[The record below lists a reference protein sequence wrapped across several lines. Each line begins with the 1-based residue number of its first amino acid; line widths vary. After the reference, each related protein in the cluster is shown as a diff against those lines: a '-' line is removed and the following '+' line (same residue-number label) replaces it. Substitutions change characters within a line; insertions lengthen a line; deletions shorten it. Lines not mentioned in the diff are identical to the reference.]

1 MKTNLKR
8 MLALLLAVITCLNI
22 AACSNAPSWDGK
34 WEITDAD
41 YENMKIAEVTSTEN
55 DGTRYVTLSAEDM
68 SYKSEVK
75 SDSVRVVA
83 YPVSKASIKSLSTN
97 DTAQSSKELFKETL
111 VEGVTTQRKDDKTL
125 ELSFKEP
132 EYDYYCMYL
141 YYVHKEAVDGKAFV
155 LGFDNISLE
164 ESTTPEAKITTKLKN
179 GQENPTLELK
189 LTNAKTVENI
199 KAEDITLSGAFENL
213 KATAVTSD
221 GDTITIKT
229 EGEVEVTSA
238 AYGYV
243 QLSENATDAG
253 AKILAMLEVDNLD
266 AYIDAES
273 FALENGLL
281 GFDVDV
287 YGKTLEISND
297 ELAPLVTL
305 EGYKVDSV
313 KISDDKTSF
322 KLYVKTEKSSI
333 DDAVSDLNGKALE
346 IDSKAVG
353 GDGIYVEITASCSS
367 LGGIIK
373 TLDKPEGD
381 SDKFKATAQ
390 LFARNGELKELS
402 KSDIKFSGDFEGAE
416 VTSVKNTDNGCDI
429 EFTFSADKKSSLF
442 NGYAEISEGKLV
454 DLWGTESDNNS
465 AGLSYAFETSKA
477 GGNAIDNLVEKF
489 SNYSSEDLINDIVNI
504 ATIIQSTTL
513 SEFYSGDFVGAICS
527 LLGVDSGSDGETAQI
542 LSIVTDIKTMVN
554 NLDCE
559 IKDLKSTV
567 EEYGDDI
574 IAESKK
580 NTLIALESKWS
591 AFNTNY
597 VEKLD
602 KTVNSYISN
611 CRRSLVDYI
620 RSGHGDELKLY
631 YDNEGKLAIP
641 DKNNSAYSVDAK
653 KISKTVTIK
662 LDDDTFQACDDVFG
676 KKGFKYSDELVK
688 ALKTDLGNAVK
699 KMNENGD
706 KSIEY
711 TDDTGE
717 ILYGYIYMQM
727 SFKNLTNDFM
737 NNIRND
743 YVNFCKQIY
752 EGQAILNTFDE
763 MMKYKYNFQSEAK
776 QDMENIRK
784 SLVVMLYNYGIT
796 ASFVEKYDTS
806 TDNKDITEA
815 NHKAIDYIKNHSGLY
830 DEPEG
835 YSYCYVVN
843 RPITLRVSG
852 VRYEMKIKTKGKP
865 EVGDY
870 INPEDQFKTSLWGY
884 SDYEDDGTDA
894 YVYYSYNHDGKDSV
908 YEDPATHMRTVWRMP
923 KGVYFHINRS
933 TDSEDK
939 TNLLSNNI
947 LSSKDLKIIKA
958 RFNSLKSNNR
968 FASYKDMTFGEY
980 MTSGKLINAPSKY
993 MVHQVEAEEA
1003 VNGYTVKP
1011 TKILTSGVLEKE
1023 LPLDGSRT
1031 LVCNKDGLTC
1041 GFEIETRKILEKY
1054 KYGGGYYFTP
1064 GKEYSL
1070 INPNSSDYDRKASK
1084 DYFHIHKEY
1093 DATVYD
1099 LESDSMKNNY
1109 IVMQAALYGESHDY
1123 WQCDQGAYFY
1133 NTNYREPYFIFPIG

>member
-1 MKTNLKR
+1 M
-8 MLALLLAVITCLNI
+8 ITCLNI

-41 YENMKIAEVTSTEN
+41 YENMKIAEVISTEK
-55 DGTRYVTLSAEDM
+55 DGTRYVTLSAEDI

-83 YPVSKASIKSLSTN
+83 YPVSKASIESLSTN
-97 DTAQSSKELFKETL
+97 DTAQSSEEIFKETL
-111 VEGVTTQRKDDKTL
+111 IEGVTAQRKDDKTL

-132 EYDYYCMYL
+132 EYDYCCIYL
-141 YYVHKEAVDGKAFV
+141 YYVHKEAVDGNAFV
-155 LGFDNISLE
+155 LGFDNICLE
-164 ESTTPEAKITTKLKN
+164 ESTTPEAKITANLKN

-189 LTNAKTVENI
+189 LTNAKASEKI
-199 KAEDITLSGAFENL
+199 KTKDITLSGAFENL

-281 GFDVDV
+281 SFDVDV
-287 YGKTLEISND
+287 YGKNLEISDD

-313 KISDDKTSF
+313 KISGDKTSF
-322 KLYVKTEKSSI
+322 KLYVKTEKSSL

-353 GDGIYVEITASCSS
+353 GDGIYVKITSSCSS

-504 ATIIQSTTL
+504 ATIIQSVTL
-513 SEFYSGDFVGAICS
+513 SEFYAGDFVGAIFS
-527 LLGVDSGSDGETAQI
+527 LLGVDKGSDGETAEI

-574 IAESKK
+574 ISESKK

-620 RSGHGDELKLY
+620 RSDHGNELKLY
-631 YDNEGKLAIP
+631 YDKDGKLAIP

-653 KISKTVTIK
+653 KIDTSKTVTIK
-662 LDDDTFQACDDVFG
+662 LDDDTFQACDDVFDE
-676 KKGFKYSDELVK
+676 KGFKYSDELVK

-699 KMNENGD
+699 KINENGD

-711 TDDTGE
+711 TEKTGD

-796 ASFVEKYDTS
+796 ASLVEKYDTS
-806 TDNKDITEA
+806 TDDKEITKA

-852 VRYEMKIKTKGKP
+852 VKYDMEIKYNRYDSHGRSLRTTQWDYKG
-865 EVGDY
+865 
-870 INPEDQFKTSLWGY
+870 
-884 SDYEDDGTDA
+884 YEDNGTDA
-894 YVYYSYNHDGKDSV
+894 YVYYSLYHDGKESV
-908 YEDPATHMRTVWRMP
+908 YEDPVTHMRTVSQIP
-923 KGVYFHINRS
+923 KGVYFLINRS

-947 LSSKDLKIIKA
+947 LSSKDLKMMKA
-958 RFNSLKSNNR
+958 RFNSLKSSNR
-968 FASYKDMTFGEY
+968 FASYKDMTFGDY
-980 MTSGKLINAPSKY
+980 MTSGKLINATSKY
-993 MVHQVEAEEA
+993 MVHQAKSA
-1003 VNGYTVKP
+1003 VNRSAIKP

-1023 LPLDGSRT
+1023 MPLDGTRT
-1031 LVCNKDGLTC
+1031 LVCSKAGLSF
-1041 GFEIETRKILEKY
+1041 GYKIYEGTPEGY
-1054 KYGGGYYFTP
+1054 IYGGGYYFTP
-1064 GKEYSL
+1064 KKKYSL
-1070 INPNSSDYDRKASK
+1070 INPDSSDYDRKASK
-1084 DYFHIHKEY
+1084 EYFHIHKEY
-1093 DATVYD
+1093 DETVYN
-1099 LESDSMKNNY
+1099 LETDSMKDNY
-1109 IVMQAALYGESHDY
+1109 VVLQAALYGESHSY
-1123 WQCDQGAYFY
+1123 WHCDEGAYFY

>member
-1 MKTNLKR
+1 M
-8 MLALLLAVITCLNI
+8 ITCLNI

-41 YENMKIAEVTSTEN
+41 YENMKIAKVISTEN
-55 DGTRYVTLSAEDM
+55 DGTRYVTLSAEDI

-83 YPVSKASIKSLSTN
+83 YPVSKASIESLSTN
-97 DTAQSSKELFKETL
+97 DTAQSSEEIFKETII
-111 VEGVTTQRKDDKTL
+111 EKVTAERKDDKTL

-132 EYDYYCMYL
+132 EYDYCCIYL
-141 YYVHKEAVDGKAFV
+141 YYVHKEAVDGNAFV
-155 LGFDNISLE
+155 NICLE
-164 ESTTPEAKITTKLKN
+164 ESTTPEAKITTNLKN

-253 AKILAMLEVDNLD
+253 AKILAMLKVDNLD

-281 GFDVDV
+281 SFDVDV
-287 YGKTLEISND
+287 YGKNLEISDD

-322 KLYVKTEKSSI
+322 KLYVKTEKSSL

-353 GDGIYVEITASCSS
+353 GDGIYVEITSSCSS

-373 TLDKPEGD
+373 TLDRPEGD

-504 ATIIQSTTL
+504 ATIIQSVTL
-513 SEFYSGDFVGAICS
+513 SEFYAGDFVGAIFS
-527 LLGVDSGSDGETAQI
+527 LLGVDKGSDGETAEI

-559 IKDLKSTV
+559 IKNLKSTV

-574 IAESKK
+574 ISESKK

-597 VEKLD
+597 VEPLD

-631 YDNEGKLAIP
+631 YDKDGKLAIP

-653 KISKTVTIK
+653 KIDTSKTVTIK
-662 LDDDTFQACDDVFG
+662 LDDDTFQSCDDVFDE
-676 KKGFKYSDELVK
+676 KGFKYSDELVK

-776 QDMENIRK
+776 QDIENIRK

-806 TDNKDITEA
+806 TDDKEITKA

-830 DEPEG
+830 DEPEE

-852 VRYEMKIKTKGKP
+852 VKYDMEIKYNRYDSHGRSLRTTQWDYKG
-865 EVGDY
+865 
-870 INPEDQFKTSLWGY
+870 
-884 SDYEDDGTDA
+884 YEDNGTDA
-894 YVYYSYNHDGKDSV
+894 YVYYSLYHDGKESV
-908 YEDPATHMRTVWRMP
+908 YEDPVTHMRTVSQIP
-923 KGVYFHINRS
+923 KGVYFLINRS

-947 LSSKDLKIIKA
+947 LSSKDLKMMKA
-958 RFNSLKSNNR
+958 RFNSLKSSNR
-968 FASYKDMTFGEY
+968 FASYKDMTFGDY
-980 MTSGKLINAPSKY
+980 MTSGKLINATSKY
-993 MVHQVEAEEA
+993 MVHQAKSA
-1003 VNGYTVKP
+1003 VNRSAIKP

-1023 LPLDGSRT
+1023 MPLDGTRT
-1031 LVCNKDGLTC
+1031 LKCNKDGLAI
-1041 GFEIETRKILEKY
+1041 GLREAKRVSNREWS

-1070 INPNSSDYDRKASK
+1070 INPNSSDYDRKASR

-1099 LESDSMKNNY
+1099 LESDSMKNND
-1109 IVMQAALYGESHDY
+1109 IVLQAALYGESHSY
-1123 WQCDQGAYFY
+1123 WGCDEAAYFY

>member
-1 MKTNLKR
+1 MQTNLKR
-8 MLALLLAVITCLNI
+8 IVALLLAVIICLNI

-41 YENMKIAEVTSTEN
+41 YENMKIAEVISTEN
-55 DGTRYVTLSAEDM
+55 DGTRYVTLSIEDM

-83 YPVSKASIKSLSTN
+83 YPVSKASVESLSTN
-97 DTAQSSKELFKETL
+97 DTAQSSEELFKETL
-111 VEGVTTQRKDDKTL
+111 IEGVTAQRKDDKTL

-164 ESTTPEAKITTKLKN
+164 ESTTPEAKITTNLKN

-189 LTNAKTVENI
+189 LTNAKASEKI
-199 KAEDITLSGAFENL
+199 KPEDITLSGAFENL

-221 GDTITIKT
+221 GDTTTIKT
-229 EGEVEVTSA
+229 EGEVDVTSA

-281 GFDVDV
+281 SFDVDV

-322 KLYVKTEKSSI
+322 KLYVKTDKSSI
-333 DDAVSDLNGKALE
+333 DDAVSALNGKALE

-367 LGGIIK
+367 LGGVIK

-454 DLWGTESDNNS
+454 DLWGTKSDNNS

-513 SEFYSGDFVGAICS
+513 SEFYSGDFVGAIFS
-527 LLGVDSGSDGETAQI
+527 LLGFDSGSDGETAEI

-574 IAESKK
+574 ISESKK

-631 YDNEGKLAIP
+631 YDKDGKLAIP

-653 KISKTVTIK
+653 KISKTATIK
-662 LDDDTFQACDDVFG
+662 LDDDTFQSCDEVFA
-676 KKGFKYSDELVK
+676 KRGFKNSDELVK

-699 KMNENGD
+699 RMNENED

-711 TDDTGE
+711 TEKTGD

-763 MMKYKYNFQSEAK
+763 IMKYKYNFQSEAK

-843 RPITLRVSG
+843 RPITLRVSS
-852 VRYEMKIKTKGKP
+852 VNYNMEIKYNRYDSHGRSRRADQW
-865 EVGDY
+865 DY
-870 INPEDQFKTSLWGY
+870 EG
-884 SDYEDDGTDA
+884 YEDDGTDA
-894 YVYYSYNHDGKDSV
+894 YVYYSYDHDGKEGV
-908 YEDPATHMRTVWRMP
+908 TEDPVTHIRTVWRMP

-958 RFNSLKSNNR
+958 RFNSLKSSNR

-993 MVHQVEAEEA
+993 MVHQVDAKDA

-1031 LVCNKDGLTC
+1031 LKCNKDGLAI
-1041 GFEIETRKILEKY
+1041 GLHEAQLVPNREWS
-1054 KYGGGYYFTP
+1054 KYGGGRYFKP
-1064 GKEYSL
+1064 GEEYSL
-1070 INPNSSDYDRKASK
+1070 INPNSSDYDSKASK
-1084 DYFHIHKEY
+1084 EYFHIHKEY

-1099 LESDSMKNNY
+1099 LESDSIKDNY
-1109 IVMQAALYGESHDY
+1109 VVLQAALYGETHSY
-1123 WQCDQGAYFY
+1123 WGCDEAAYFY

>member
-8 MLALLLAVITCLNI
+8 MVALLLAVIICLSV

-34 WEITDAD
+34 WEITNTD
-41 YENMKIAEVTSTEN
+41 YENMKIAKVISTEN
-55 DGTRYVTLSAEDM
+55 NGTRYVTLSAEDI

-155 LGFDNISLE
+155 LGFDNICLE

-189 LTNAKTVENI
+189 LTNAKASEKI
-199 KAEDITLSGAFENL
+199 KPEDITLSGAFENL

-229 EGEVEVTSA
+229 EGEVEATSA

-243 QLSENATDAG
+243 QLSENATDVG

-287 YGKTLEISND
+287 YGKTLEISDD

-322 KLYVKTEKSSI
+322 RLYVKTDKSSI
-333 DDAVSDLNGKALE
+333 DDAVSALNGKALE

-367 LGGIIK
+367 LGGVIK
-373 TLDKPEGD
+373 SLDKPEGD

-390 LFARNGELKELS
+390 LFARNGELKKLS

-429 EFTFSADKKSSLF
+429 EFTFSADKNRTIF

-454 DLWGTESDNNS
+454 DLWGTKSDNNS

-477 GGNAIDNLVEKF
+477 DGNAIDNLVEKF

-513 SEFYSGDFVGAICS
+513 SEFYSGDFFGAIFS

-620 RSGHGDELKLY
+620 RSDHGSELKLY
-631 YDNEGKLAIP
+631 YDKDGKLAIP

-711 TDDTGE
+711 TEKTGD

-776 QDMENIRK
+776 QDIENIRK

-852 VRYEMKIKTKGKP
+852 TGYDMRIEYSKTTAYNPYSRDDTRTTREWKYEGYKDIGTDP
-865 EVGDY
+865 YVYRCDY
-870 INPEDQFKTSLWGY
+870 IDEQVYQTPTAGAPIIYRIPAGY
-884 SDYEDDGTDA
+884 YISGD
-894 YVYYSYNHDGKDSV
+894 
-908 YEDPATHMRTVWRMP
+908 RM
-923 KGVYFHINRS
+923 
-933 TDSEDK
+933 DK
-939 TNLLSNNI
+939 TNLFSNNI
-947 LSSKDLKIIKA
+947 LSSKDLKMIKA
-958 RFNSLKSNNR
+958 RFSSLKSSNR

-980 MTSGKLINAPSKY
+980 MTNGKLINAPSKY
-993 MVHQVEAEEA
+993 MVHQVKSALNSPA
-1003 VNGYTVKP
+1003 IKP

-1023 LPLDGSRT
+1023 MPLDGTRT
-1031 LVCNKDGLTC
+1031 LMCSKAGLNSGLRIATLKRNEC
-1041 GFEIETRKILEKY
+1041 Y

-1064 GKEYSL
+1064 EKKYSL
-1070 INPNSSDYDRKASK
+1070 INPNSSDYDSKASK
-1084 DYFHIHKEY
+1084 EYFHIHKEY

-1099 LESDSMKNNY
+1099 FESDSMKDNY
-1109 IVMQAALYGESHDY
+1109 IVLQAALYGESHFS
-1123 WQCDQGAYFY
+1123 WKCDEAAYFY

>member
-8 MLALLLAVITCLNI
+8 MVALLLAVLICLSV

-34 WEITDAD
+34 WKITDSD
-41 YENMKIAEVTSTEN
+41 YENMKIADAVSTEN
-55 DGTRYVTLSAEDM
+55 DGTRYVTLSTENI
-68 SYKSEVK
+68 SLKSEVK

-83 YPVSKASIKSLSTN
+83 YSISKASVESLSTE
-97 DTAQSSKELFKETL
+97 DTAQSSKELFKETI
-111 VEGVTTQRKDDKTL
+111 VEGVTARRKDDKTL

-141 YYVHKEAVDGKAFV
+141 YYVHKEAVDGKSFI
-155 LGFDNISLE
+155 LGFDNICLE
-164 ESTTPEAKITTKLKN
+164 ESTTPEAKITTNLKN

-189 LTNAKTVENI
+189 LTNAKASEKI
-199 KAEDITLSGAFENL
+199 KPEDITLSGAFENL
-213 KATAVTSD
+213 KATSVTSD

-229 EGEVEVTSA
+229 EGEVEATSA

-266 AYIDAES
+266 AYIDAKS

-281 GFDVDV
+281 SFDVDV
-287 YGKTLEISND
+287 YGKKLEISND

-322 KLYVKTEKSSI
+322 RLYVKTDKSSI
-333 DDAVSDLNGKALE
+333 DDAVSALNGKALE

-367 LGGIIK
+367 LGGVIK
-373 TLDKPEGD
+373 SLDKPEGD
-381 SDKFKATAQ
+381 SNKFKATAQ
-390 LFARNGELKELS
+390 LFARNGELKKLS

-429 EFTFSADKKSSLF
+429 EFTFSADKNRTIF

-454 DLWGTESDNNS
+454 DLWGTKSDNNS

-477 GGNAIDNLVEKF
+477 DGNAIDNLVEKF
-489 SNYSSEDLINDIVNI
+489 SNYSSEDLINDIVNV
-504 ATIIQSTTL
+504 ATIIQSATL
-513 SEFYSGDFVGAICS
+513 SEFYSGDFVGAIFS
-527 LLGVDSGSDGETAQI
+527 LLGVDSGSDGETAEI

-620 RSGHGDELKLY
+620 RSDHGNELKLY
-631 YDNEGKLAIP
+631 YDKDGKLAIP
-641 DKNNSAYSVDAK
+641 DKNNSKYSVDAK

-711 TDDTGE
+711 TEKTGD

-776 QDMENIRK
+776 QDIENIRK

-806 TDNKDITEA
+806 TDDKEITKA

-830 DEPEG
+830 DEPAG

-843 RPITLRVSG
+843 RPITLRVSS
-852 VRYEMKIKTKGKP
+852 VKYDMQIKTTCKTGTGP
-865 EVGDY
+865 YPYRGE
-870 INPEDQFKTSLWGY
+870 PKTSLWGY
-884 SDYEDDGTDA
+884 SGYEDNGTDP
-894 YVYYSYNHDGKDSV
+894 YVYYCTYNDKQ
-908 YEDPATHMRTVWRMP
+908 ETPAP
-923 KGVYFHINRS
+923 AGVPQIRLPAGYYIWLDRR
-933 TDSEDK
+933 DK
-939 TNLLSNNI
+939 TTLFSNNI
-947 LSSKDLKIIKA
+947 LSSKDLKMMKA
-958 RFNSLKSNNR
+958 RFNSLKSSNR

-980 MTSGKLINAPSKY
+980 MTSGKLINAPSEY
-993 MVHQVEAEEA
+993 MVHQAKAANNVE
-1003 VNGYTVKP
+1003 VKP

-1031 LVCNKDGLTC
+1031 LKCNKDELTC
-1041 GFEIETRKILEKY
+1041 GFKIETGGSLDDY

-1070 INPNSSDYDRKASK
+1070 INPNSSGYDRKASK
-1084 DYFHIHKEY
+1084 EYFQIHKEY

-1099 LESDSMKNNY
+1099 FETDSMKNNY
-1109 IVMQAALYGESHDY
+1109 IVLQAALYGESHSS
-1123 WQCDQGAYFY
+1123 WGCDEGAYFY
-1133 NTNYREPYFIFPIG
+1133 NTNYKEPYFIFPIG

>member
-8 MLALLLAVITCLNI
+8 MVALLLAVIICLNI

-41 YENMKIAEVTSTEN
+41 YENMKIAEVISTEN
-55 DGTRYVTLSAEDM
+55 DGTRYVTLSAEDI

-83 YPVSKASIKSLSTN
+83 YPISKASVESLST
-97 DTAQSSKELFKETL
+97 DDIAQSSEEIFKETL
-111 VEGVTTQRKDDKTL
+111 IEGVTAQRKDDKTL

-132 EYDYYCMYL
+132 EYDYCCIYL
-141 YYVHKEAVDGKAFV
+141 YYVHKEAVDGNTFV
-155 LGFDNISLE
+155 LGFDNICLE
-164 ESTTPEAKITTKLKN
+164 ESTTPEAKITTNLKN

-199 KAEDITLSGAFENL
+199 KAEEITLSGAFENL
-213 KATAVTSD
+213 KATAVISD

-281 GFDVDV
+281 SFDVDV
-287 YGKTLEISND
+287 YGKTLEISDD

-313 KISDDKTSF
+313 NLSDDKTSF
-322 KLYVKTEKSSI
+322 RLYVKTEKSSI
-333 DDAVSDLNGKALE
+333 DDAVSALNGKALE

-367 LGGIIK
+367 LGGVIK

-429 EFTFSADKKSSLF
+429 EFTFSADKNRTIF

-454 DLWGTESDNNS
+454 DLWGTKSDNNS

-504 ATIIQSTTL
+504 ATIIQSATL

-527 LLGVDSGSDGETAQI
+527 LLGVDKGSDGETAEI

-597 VEKLD
+597 VEPLD

-620 RSGHGDELKLY
+620 RSDHGSELKLY
-631 YDNEGKLAIP
+631 YDKDCKLAIP
-641 DKNNSAYSVDAK
+641 DKNNSSYSVDAK
-653 KISKTVTIK
+653 KLDKSKTVTIK
-662 LDDDTFQACDDVFG
+662 LNDDTFQACDDVFG

-688 ALKTDLGNAVK
+688 AFKTDLGNAVK

-763 MMKYKYNFQSEAK
+763 MMKYKYNFQSEAE
-776 QDMENIRK
+776 QDMENIKK

-815 NHKAIDYIKNHSGLY
+815 NHKALDYIKNHNGLY

-852 VRYEMKIKTKGKP
+852 TGYDMRIKSKYSSSGK
-865 EVGDY
+865 VTIKLWDY
-870 INPEDQFKTSLWGY
+870 DS
-884 SDYEDDGTDA
+884 YEDKGTDP
-894 YVYYSYNHDGKDSV
+894 YVYRSYYRDEEVVVTPTAGAPIIYRIPAGYYIS
-908 YEDPATHMRTVWRMP
+908 EDRM
-923 KGVYFHINRS
+923 
-933 TDSEDK
+933 DK
-939 TNLLSNNI
+939 TNLFSNNI
-947 LSSKDLKIIKA
+947 LSSKDLKMMKA
-958 RFNSLKSNNR
+958 RLSSLKSSNR

-980 MTSGKLINAPSKY
+980 MTNGKLINAPSEY
-993 MVHQVEAEEA
+993 MVHQVDAKDA
-1003 VNGYTVKP
+1003 VNVYTVKP

-1023 LPLDGSRT
+1023 MPLDGTRT
-1031 LVCNKDGLTC
+1031 LVCSKAGLSF
-1041 GFEIETRKILEKY
+1041 GFEIHEGTSEEYI
-1054 KYGGGYYFTP
+1054 YGGGYYFTP
-1064 GKEYSL
+1064 EKKYSL
-1070 INPNSSDYDRKASK
+1070 INPNSSGYDRKASK
-1084 DYFHIHKEY
+1084 EYFHIHKEY

-1099 LESDSMKNNY
+1099 LETDSIKDNY
-1109 IVMQAALYGESHDY
+1109 VVLQAALYGESHLY
-1123 WQCDQGAYFY
+1123 WSCHEGAYFY

>member
-1 MKTNLKR
+1 M
-8 MLALLLAVITCLNI
+8 ITCLNI

-41 YENMKIAEVTSTEN
+41 YENMKIAEVISTEN
-55 DGTRYVTLSAEDM
+55 DGTRYVTLSAEDI
-68 SYKSEVK
+68 SYKSEAK

-83 YPVSKASIKSLSTN
+83 YPVSKASIESLSTN
-97 DTAQSSKELFKETL
+97 DTAQSSEEIFKETL
-111 VEGVTTQRKDDKTL
+111 IEGVTAQRKDDKTL

-132 EYDYYCMYL
+132 EYDYCCIYL
-141 YYVHKEAVDGKAFV
+141 YYVHKEAVDGNAFV
-155 LGFDNISLE
+155 LGFDNICLE
-164 ESTTPEAKITTKLKN
+164 ESTTPEAKITTNLKN

-229 EGEVEVTSA
+229 EGEVEETSA

-281 GFDVDV
+281 SFDVDV
-287 YGKTLEISND
+287 YGKNLEISDD

-322 KLYVKTEKSSI
+322 KLYVKTEKSSL

-353 GDGIYVEITASCSS
+353 GDGIYVEITSSCSS

-504 ATIIQSTTL
+504 ATIIQSVTL
-513 SEFYSGDFVGAICS
+513 SEFYAGDFVGAIFS
-527 LLGVDSGSDGETAQI
+527 LLGVDKGSDGETAEI

-559 IKDLKSTV
+559 IKNLKSTV

-574 IAESKK
+574 ISESKK

-597 VEKLD
+597 VEPLD

-620 RSGHGDELKLY
+620 RSDHGDELKLY
-631 YDNEGKLAIP
+631 YDKDGKLAIP

-653 KISKTVTIK
+653 KIDTSKTVTIK
-662 LDDDTFQACDDVFG
+662 LDDDTFQSCDDVFDE
-676 KKGFKYSDELVK
+676 KGFKYSDELVK

-699 KMNENGD
+699 KINENGD

-711 TDDTGE
+711 TEKTGD

-727 SFKNLTNDFM
+727 SFKNLTSDFM

-752 EGQAILNTFDE
+752 KGQAILNTFDE

-796 ASFVEKYDTS
+796 ASLVEKYDTS
-806 TDNKDITEA
+806 TDDKEITKA

-852 VRYEMKIKTKGKP
+852 TGYTMRIKTKFFSSGTPLLTQWHYDSYK
-865 EVGDY
+865 D
-870 INPEDQFKTSLWGY
+870 N
-884 SDYEDDGTDA
+884 GTDP
-894 YVYYSYNHDGKDSV
+894 YVYRYDYVDERVLKTPTPVAPITYRIPAGYYIS
-908 YEDPATHMRTVWRMP
+908 EDR
-923 KGVYFHINRS
+923 I
-933 TDSEDK
+933 DK
-939 TNLLSNNI
+939 TNLFSNNI
-947 LSSKDLKIIKA
+947 LSSKDLKMMKA
-958 RFNSLKSNNR
+958 RFNSLKSSNR

-993 MVHQVEAEEA
+993 MVHQVDAKDA

-1031 LVCNKDGLTC
+1031 LVCSKAGLSF
-1041 GFEIETRKILEKY
+1041 GYKIYEGTPEGY
-1054 KYGGGYYFTP
+1054 IYGGGYYFTP
-1064 GKEYSL
+1064 KKKYSL
-1070 INPNSSDYDRKASK
+1070 INPDSSDYDRKASK
-1084 DYFHIHKEY
+1084 EYFHIHKEY
-1093 DATVYD
+1093 DATVYN
-1099 LESDSMKNNY
+1099 LETDSMKDNY
-1109 IVMQAALYGESHDY
+1109 VVLQAALYGESHSY
-1123 WQCDQGAYFY
+1123 WHCDEGAYFY

>member
-1 MKTNLKR
+1 M
-8 MLALLLAVITCLNI
+8 ITCLNI

-41 YENMKIAEVTSTEN
+41 YENMKIAKVISTEN
-55 DGTRYVTLSAEDM
+55 DGTRYVTLSAEDI

-83 YPVSKASIKSLSTN
+83 YPVSKASVESLSTN
-97 DTAQSSKELFKETL
+97 DTAQSSEEIFKETII
-111 VEGVTTQRKDDKTL
+111 EKVTAERKDDKTL

-141 YYVHKEAVDGKAFV
+141 YYVHKEAVDGNAFV
-155 LGFDNISLE
+155 LGFDNICLE
-164 ESTTPEAKITTKLKN
+164 ESTTPEAKITTNLKN

-253 AKILAMLEVDNLD
+253 AKILAMLKVDNLD

-281 GFDVDV
+281 SFDVDV
-287 YGKTLEISND
+287 YGKKLEISDD

-322 KLYVKTEKSSI
+322 KLYVKTEKSSL

-353 GDGIYVEITASCSS
+353 GDGIYVEITSSCSS

-454 DLWGTESDNNS
+454 DLWGTKSDNNS

-504 ATIIQSTTL
+504 ATIIQSSTL
-513 SEFYSGDFVGAICS
+513 SEFYSGDFVGAIFS
-527 LLGVDSGSDGETAQI
+527 LLGVDSGSDGETAEI

-620 RSGHGDELKLY
+620 RSDHGDELKLY

-641 DKNNSAYSVDAK
+641 DKNNSSYSVDAK
-653 KISKTVTIK
+653 KLDKSKTVTIK

-711 TDDTGE
+711 TEKTGD

-796 ASFVEKYDTS
+796 ASLVEKYDTS
-806 TDNKDITEA
+806 TDDKEITKA

-852 VRYEMKIKTKGKP
+852 TGYNMRIKTRYHSGRKLTRWIYDSYEDRGTDP
-865 EVGDY
+865 YVYRYDY
-870 INPEDQFKTSLWGY
+870 IDERVYQTPTAGAPIIYRIPAGYYFSED
-884 SDYEDDGTDA
+884 
-894 YVYYSYNHDGKDSV
+894 
-908 YEDPATHMRTVWRMP
+908 RM
-923 KGVYFHINRS
+923 
-933 TDSEDK
+933 DK
-939 TNLLSNNI
+939 TNLFSNNI
-947 LSSKDLKIIKA
+947 LSSKDLKMMKA
-958 RFNSLKSNNR
+958 RFNSLKSSNR

-980 MTSGKLINAPSKY
+980 MTNGKLINAPSEY
-993 MVHQVEAEEA
+993 MVHQVDAKDA
-1003 VNGYTVKP
+1003 VNVYTVKP

-1023 LPLDGSRT
+1023 MPLDGTRT
-1031 LVCNKDGLTC
+1031 LVCSKAGLSF
-1041 GFEIETRKILEKY
+1041 GYKIYEGTPEGY
-1054 KYGGGYYFTP
+1054 IYGGGYYFTP
-1064 GKEYSL
+1064 KKKYSL
-1070 INPNSSDYDRKASK
+1070 INPDSSDYDRKASK
-1084 DYFHIHKEY
+1084 EYFHIHKEY
-1093 DATVYD
+1093 DATVYN
-1099 LESDSMKNNY
+1099 LETDSMKDNY
-1109 IVMQAALYGESHDY
+1109 VVLQAALYGESHSY
-1123 WQCDQGAYFY
+1123 WHCDEGAYFY

>member
-8 MLALLLAVITCLNI
+8 MVALLLAVIICLNI

-41 YENMKIAEVTSTEN
+41 YENMKIAEVISIEN
-55 DGTRYVTLSAEDM
+55 DGTRYVTLSAEDI

-83 YPVSKASIKSLSTN
+83 YPVSKASVESLST
-97 DTAQSSKELFKETL
+97 DDIAQSSEELFKETL
-111 VEGVTTQRKDDKTL
+111 IEGVTAERKDDKTL

-141 YYVHKEAVDGKAFV
+141 YYVHKEAVDGNAFV

-164 ESTTPEAKITTKLKN
+164 KSTTPEAKITTNLKN

-213 KATAVTSD
+213 KATSVTSD

-253 AKILAMLEVDNLD
+253 AKILAMLEVENLD

-281 GFDVDV
+281 SFDVDV
-287 YGKTLEISND
+287 YGKKLEISND

-322 KLYVKTEKSSI
+322 RLYVKTDKSSL
-333 DDAVSDLNGKALE
+333 DDAVSALNGKALE

-367 LGGIIK
+367 LGGVIK

-416 VTSVKNTDNGCDI
+416 VTSVKNTYNGCDI

-454 DLWGTESDNNS
+454 DLWGTKSDNNS

-513 SEFYSGDFVGAICS
+513 SEFYSGDFVGAIFS
-527 LLGVDSGSDGETAQI
+527 LLGVDSGSDGETAEI

-580 NTLIALESKWS
+580 NTMIALESKWS

-641 DKNNSAYSVDAK
+641 DKNNSSYSVDAK
-653 KISKTVTIK
+653 KIDTSKTVTIK
-662 LDDDTFQACDDVFG
+662 LDDDTFQSCDEVFA
-676 KKGFKYSDELVK
+676 KRGFKYSDELVK

-711 TDDTGE
+711 TDDTGD

-796 ASFVEKYDTS
+796 ASLVEKYDTS

-815 NHKAIDYIKNHSGLY
+815 NHKAIDYIKNNSGLY

-852 VRYEMKIKTKGKP
+852 VRYNMKIKTWDKNNGKYLI
-865 EVGDY
+865 DR
-870 INPEDQFKTSLWGY
+870 WGY
-884 SDYEDDGTDA
+884 NGYEDDGTDA
-894 YVYYSYNHDGKDSV
+894 YVYYSYDHDGKEGV
-908 YEDPATHMRTVWRMP
+908 TEDPVTHIRTVWRMP

-947 LSSKDLKIIKA
+947 LSSKDLKMMKA
-958 RFNSLKSNNR
+958 RFNSLKSSNR

-993 MVHQVEAEEA
+993 MVHQVDAKDA

-1023 LPLDGSRT
+1023 LPLDGTRT
-1031 LVCNKDGLTC
+1031 LVCNKDGLAY
-1041 GFEIETRKILEKY
+1041 GFTKPWAGSKLY
-1054 KYGGGYYFTP
+1054 DYGGGYYFTP

-1084 DYFHIHKEY
+1084 EYFQIHKEY

-1099 LESDSMKNNY
+1099 IESDSMKNNY
-1109 IVMQAALYGESHDY
+1109 VVLQAALYGESSIWKDV
-1123 WQCDQGAYFY
+1123 CDEGAYFY
-1133 NTNYREPYFIFPIG
+1133 NTNYQEPYFIFPIG

>member
-8 MLALLLAVITCLNI
+8 MVALLLAVIICLSV

-41 YENMKIAEVTSTEN
+41 YENMKIAKVISTEN
-55 DGTRYVTLSAEDM
+55 DGTRYVTLSAEDI

-155 LGFDNISLE
+155 LGFDNICLE
-164 ESTTPEAKITTKLKN
+164 ESTTPEAKITTNLKN

-189 LTNAKTVENI
+189 LTNAKASEKI
-199 KAEDITLSGAFENL
+199 KPEDITLSGAFENL

-229 EGEVEVTSA
+229 EGEVEATSA

-281 GFDVDV
+281 SFDVDV

-322 KLYVKTEKSSI
+322 RLYVKTDKSSI
-333 DDAVSDLNGKALE
+333 DDAVSALNGKALK

-367 LGGIIK
+367 LGGVIK
-373 TLDKPEGD
+373 SLDKPEGD

-390 LFARNGELKELS
+390 LFARNGELKKLS

-429 EFTFSADKKSSLF
+429 EFTFSADKNRTIF

-454 DLWGTESDNNS
+454 DLWGTKSDNNS

-477 GGNAIDNLVEKF
+477 DGNAIDNLVEKF

-513 SEFYSGDFVGAICS
+513 SEFYSGDFVGAIFS

-631 YDNEGKLAIP
+631 YDKDGKLAIP

-830 DEPEG
+830 DEPDG

-852 VRYEMKIKTKGKP
+852 TGYNMRIKTRYNSGRKLTRWIYDG
-865 EVGDY
+865 
-870 INPEDQFKTSLWGY
+870 
-884 SDYEDDGTDA
+884 YEDYGTDP
-894 YVYYSYNHDGKDSV
+894 YVYRSYYHDGEV
-908 YEDPATHMRTVWRMP
+908 IETPAAGAPMRWRLPAGYYISADRM
-923 KGVYFHINRS
+923 
-933 TDSEDK
+933 DK
-939 TNLLSNNI
+939 TNLFSNNI
-947 LSSKDLKIIKA
+947 LSSKDLKMMKA
-958 RFNSLKSNNR
+958 RFNSLKSSNR
-968 FASYKDMTFGEY
+968 FASYKDMSFGEY
-980 MTSGKLINAPSKY
+980 MTNGKLINAPSKY
-993 MVHQVEAEEA
+993 MVHQCESA
-1003 VNGYTVKP
+1003 VNSSAIKP

-1023 LPLDGSRT
+1023 MPLDGTRT
-1031 LVCNKDGLTC
+1031 LKCSKAGLTA
-1041 GFEIETRKILEKY
+1041 GYAQHLKKAEQHY
-1054 KYGGGYYFTP
+1054 KYGGGFYFTP
-1064 GKEYSL
+1064 EKTYSL
-1070 INPNSSDYDRKASK
+1070 INPDSSDYDRKASK
-1084 DYFHIHKEY
+1084 EYFQIHKEY

-1109 IVMQAALYGESHDY
+1109 IVLQAALYGESHSY
-1123 WQCDQGAYFY
+1123 WRGDEAAYFY

>member
-8 MLALLLAVITCLNI
+8 MVALLLAVITCLNI

-41 YENMKIAEVTSTEN
+41 YENMKIAKVISTEN
-55 DGTRYVTLSAEDM
+55 DGTRYVTLSAEDI

-83 YPVSKASIKSLSTN
+83 YPVSKASVESLST
-97 DTAQSSKELFKETL
+97 DDIAQNSEEIFKETII
-111 VEGVTTQRKDDKTL
+111 EEVTAERKDDKTL

-164 ESTTPEAKITTKLKN
+164 KSTTPEAKITTNLKN

-189 LTNAKTVENI
+189 LTNAKASEKI
-199 KAEDITLSGAFENL
+199 KPEDITLSGAFENL
-213 KATAVTSD
+213 KATSVTSD

-253 AKILAMLEVDNLD
+253 AKILAMLEVENLD

-281 GFDVDV
+281 SFDVDV
-287 YGKTLEISND
+287 YGKKLEISND

-322 KLYVKTEKSSI
+322 RLYVKTDKSSI
-333 DDAVSDLNGKALE
+333 DDAVSALNGKALE

-367 LGGIIK
+367 LGGVIK

-429 EFTFSADKKSSLF
+429 EFTFSADKNRTIF

-454 DLWGTESDNNS
+454 DLWGTKSDNNS

-477 GGNAIDNLVEKF
+477 DGNAIDNLVEKF

-513 SEFYSGDFVGAICS
+513 SEFYSGDFVGAIFS
-527 LLGVDSGSDGETAQI
+527 LLGVDSGSDGETAEI

-620 RSGHGDELKLY
+620 RSDHGSELKLY
-631 YDNEGKLAIP
+631 YDKDGKLAIP
-641 DKNNSAYSVDAK
+641 DKNNSSYSVDAK
-653 KISKTVTIK
+653 KIDTSKTVTIK
-662 LDDDTFQACDDVFG
+662 LDDDTFQSCDEVFA
-676 KKGFKYSDELVK
+676 KRGFKYSDELVK

-711 TDDTGE
+711 TDDTGD

-784 SLVVMLYNYGIT
+784 SLLVMLYNYGIT

-843 RPITLRVSG
+843 RPITLRVSS
-852 VRYEMKIKTKGKP
+852 VNYNMEIKYNRYDTHGRSRRADQW
-865 EVGDY
+865 DY
-870 INPEDQFKTSLWGY
+870 EG
-884 SDYEDDGTDA
+884 YEDDGIDP
-894 YVYYSYNHDGKDSV
+894 YVYYSFDHDGKEGV
-908 YEDPATHMRTVWRMP
+908 TEDPVTHIRTVWRMP

-958 RFNSLKSNNR
+958 RFNSLKSSNR

-993 MVHQVEAEEA
+993 MVHQVDAKDA

-1031 LVCNKDGLTC
+1031 LKCNKDGLAIGLC
-1041 GFEIETRKILEKY
+1041 EAQLVPNREWS
-1054 KYGGGYYFTP
+1054 KYGGGRYFKP

-1070 INPNSSDYDRKASK
+1070 INPNSSDYDSKASK

-1099 LESDSMKNNY
+1099 LESDSIKDNY
-1109 IVMQAALYGESHDY
+1109 VVLQAALYGETHSY
-1123 WQCDQGAYFY
+1123 WGCDEAAYFY

>member
-8 MLALLLAVITCLNI
+8 MVALLLAVIICLSV

-41 YENMKIAEVTSTEN
+41 YENMKIAKVISTEN
-55 DGTRYVTLSAEDM
+55 DGTRYVTLSAEDI

-155 LGFDNISLE
+155 LGFDNICLE
-164 ESTTPEAKITTKLKN
+164 ESTTPEAKITTNLKN

-189 LTNAKTVENI
+189 LTNAKASEKI
-199 KAEDITLSGAFENL
+199 KPEDITLSGAFENL

-229 EGEVEVTSA
+229 EGEVEATSA

-281 GFDVDV
+281 SFDVDV

-322 KLYVKTEKSSI
+322 RLYVKTDKSSI
-333 DDAVSDLNGKALE
+333 DDAVSALNGKALE

-367 LGGIIK
+367 LGGVIK
-373 TLDKPEGD
+373 SLDKPEGD

-390 LFARNGELKELS
+390 LFARNGELKKLS

-429 EFTFSADKKSSLF
+429 EFTFSADKNRTIF

-454 DLWGTESDNNS
+454 DLWGTKSDNNS

-477 GGNAIDNLVEKF
+477 DGNAIDNLVEKF

-513 SEFYSGDFVGAICS
+513 SEFYSGDFVGAIFS

-631 YDNEGKLAIP
+631 YDKDGKLAIP

-699 KMNENGD
+699 KMDENGD

-711 TDDTGE
+711 TEKTGE

-852 VRYEMKIKTKGKP
+852 TGYNMRIKTRYNSGRKLTRWIYDG
-865 EVGDY
+865 
-870 INPEDQFKTSLWGY
+870 
-884 SDYEDDGTDA
+884 YEDYGTDP
-894 YVYYSYNHDGKDSV
+894 YVYRSYYHDGEV
-908 YEDPATHMRTVWRMP
+908 IETPAAGAPMRWRLPAGYYISADRM
-923 KGVYFHINRS
+923 
-933 TDSEDK
+933 DK
-939 TNLLSNNI
+939 TNLFSNNI
-947 LSSKDLKIIKA
+947 LSSKDLKMMKA
-958 RFNSLKSNNR
+958 RFNSLKSSNR
-968 FASYKDMTFGEY
+968 FASYKDMSFGEY
-980 MTSGKLINAPSKY
+980 MTNGKLINAPSKY
-993 MVHQVEAEEA
+993 MVHQCESA
-1003 VNGYTVKP
+1003 VNSSAIKP

-1023 LPLDGSRT
+1023 MPLDGTRT
-1031 LVCNKDGLTC
+1031 LKCSKAGLTA
-1041 GFEIETRKILEKY
+1041 GYAQHLKKAEQHY
-1054 KYGGGYYFTP
+1054 KYGGGFYFTP
-1064 GKEYSL
+1064 EKTYSL
-1070 INPNSSDYDRKASK
+1070 INPDSSDYDRKASK
-1084 DYFHIHKEY
+1084 EYFQIHKEY

-1099 LESDSMKNNY
+1099 LETDSMKNNY
-1109 IVMQAALYGESHDY
+1109 IVLQAALYGESHSY
-1123 WQCDQGAYFY
+1123 WSCDEAAYFY

>member
-8 MLALLLAVITCLNI
+8 MVALLLAVITCLSV
-22 AACSNAPSWDGK
+22 AACKNAPSWDGK

-41 YENMKIAEVTSTEN
+41 YENMKIAEVISTEN
-55 DGTRYVTLSAEDM
+55 DGTRYVTLSAEDI

-83 YPVSKASIKSLSTN
+83 YPVSKASVESLST
-97 DTAQSSKELFKETL
+97 DDIAQSSEEIFKETL
-111 VEGVTTQRKDDKTL
+111 IEGVTAQRKDDKTL

-164 ESTTPEAKITTKLKN
+164 KSTTPEAKITTKLKS

-189 LTNAKTVENI
+189 LTNAKASEKI
-199 KAEDITLSGAFENL
+199 KAEDITLSGVFENL
-213 KATAVTSD
+213 KATSVTSD

-229 EGEVEVTSA
+229 EGEVDVTSA

-266 AYIDAES
+266 AFIDAES

-281 GFDVDV
+281 SFDVDV
-287 YGKTLEISND
+287 YGKTLEISDD

-322 KLYVKTEKSSI
+322 RLYVKTEKSSI
-333 DDAVSDLNGKALE
+333 DDAVSALNGKALE

-367 LGGIIK
+367 LGGVIT

-429 EFTFSADKKSSLF
+429 EFTFSADKNRTIF

-454 DLWGTESDNNS
+454 DLWGTKSDNNS

-477 GGNAIDNLVEKF
+477 DGNAIDNLVEKF

-513 SEFYSGDFVGAICS
+513 SEFYSGDFVGAIFS
-527 LLGVDSGSDGETAQI
+527 LLGVDTGSDGETAEI

-620 RSGHGDELKLY
+620 KSGHGNELKLY
-631 YDNEGKLAIP
+631 YDEEGKLAIP
-641 DKNNSAYSVDAK
+641 DKNNTAYSVDAK
-653 KISKTVTIK
+653 KIDKSKTVTIK
-662 LDDDTFQACDDVFG
+662 LDDDTFQSCDDVFS
-676 KKGFKYSDELVK
+676 KKGFKYSDELVE

-711 TDDTGE
+711 TEKTGE
-717 ILYGYIYMQM
+717 ILYGYIFLRF
-727 SFKNLTNDFM
+727 SFNHLSNDFM
-737 NNIRND
+737 NNIRNN

-796 ASFVEKYDTS
+796 ASFVEKYDAS
-806 TDNKDITEA
+806 DNKDITEA

-852 VRYEMKIKTKGKP
+852 TGYNMRIKTRYHSGRKLTGWIYDSY
-865 EVGDY
+865 GDY
-870 INPEDQFKTSLWGY
+870 
-884 SDYEDDGTDA
+884 GTDP
-894 YVYYSYNHDGKDSV
+894 YVYRSYYHDGEV
-908 YEDPATHMRTVWRMP
+908 VGTITAGAPMRWRIPAGYYISADRM
-923 KGVYFHINRS
+923 
-933 TDSEDK
+933 DK
-939 TNLLSNNI
+939 RNLFSNNI
-947 LSSKDLKIIKA
+947 LSSKDLKMMKA
-958 RFNSLKSNNR
+958 RFNSLKSSNR
-968 FASYKDMTFGEY
+968 FASYKDMSFGEY
-980 MTSGKLINAPSKY
+980 MTNGKLINAPSEY
-993 MVHQVEAEEA
+993 MVHQCESA
-1003 VNGYTVKP
+1003 VNSSAIKP

-1023 LPLDGSRT
+1023 MPLDGTRT
-1031 LVCNKDGLTC
+1031 LKCNKDGLSY
-1041 GFEIETRKILEKY
+1041 GYYQKVNESEQLY

-1099 LESDSMKNNY
+1099 LETDSMKNNY
-1109 IVMQAALYGESHDY
+1109 IVLQAALYGESH
-1123 WQCDQGAYFY
+1123 WGCDEGAYFY
-1133 NTNYREPYFIFPIG
+1133 NTNYQEPYFIFPIG

>member
-8 MLALLLAVITCLNI
+8 MVALLLAVITCLNI

-41 YENMKIAEVTSTEN
+41 YENMKIAKVISTEN
-55 DGTRYVTLSAEDM
+55 DGTRYVTLSAEDI

-83 YPVSKASIKSLSTN
+83 YPVSKASVESLST
-97 DTAQSSKELFKETL
+97 DDIAQSSEEIFKETIL
-111 VEGVTTQRKDDKTL
+111 EEVTAERKDDKTL

-141 YYVHKEAVDGKAFV
+141 YYVHKEAVDGNAFV
-155 LGFDNISLE
+155 LGFDNICLE
-164 ESTTPEAKITTKLKN
+164 KSTTPEAKITTNLKN

-189 LTNAKTVENI
+189 LTNAKASEKI
-199 KAEDITLSGAFENL
+199 KPEDITLSGAFENL
-213 KATAVTSD
+213 KATSVTSD

-253 AKILAMLEVDNLD
+253 AKILAMLEVENLD
-266 AYIDAES
+266 AFIDAES
-273 FALENGLL
+273 FALKNGLL
-281 GFDVDV
+281 SFDVDV
-287 YGKTLEISND
+287 CGKKLEISND

-322 KLYVKTEKSSI
+322 RLYVKTDKSSI
-333 DDAVSDLNGKALE
+333 DDAVSALNGKALE

-367 LGGIIK
+367 LGGVIK

-429 EFTFSADKKSSLF
+429 EFTFSADKNRTIF

-454 DLWGTESDNNS
+454 DLWGTKSDNNS

-513 SEFYSGDFVGAICS
+513 SEFYSGDFVGAIFS
-527 LLGVDSGSDGETAQI
+527 LLGVDSGSDGDTAEI

-620 RSGHGDELKLY
+620 RSDHGDELKLY

-641 DKNNSAYSVDAK
+641 DKNNSSYSVDAK
-653 KISKTVTIK
+653 KLDTSKTVTIK
-662 LDDDTFQACDDVFG
+662 LDDDTFQACDEVFG

-711 TDDTGE
+711 TEKTGD

-815 NHKAIDYIKNHSGLY
+815 NHKAIDYIKNNSGLY

-852 VRYEMKIKTKGKP
+852 TGYNMRIKTRYHSGRKLTRWIYDSYEDRGTDP
-865 EVGDY
+865 YVYRYDY
-870 INPEDQFKTSLWGY
+870 IDERVYQTPTAGAPIIYRIPAGYYFSED
-884 SDYEDDGTDA
+884 
-894 YVYYSYNHDGKDSV
+894 
-908 YEDPATHMRTVWRMP
+908 RM
-923 KGVYFHINRS
+923 
-933 TDSEDK
+933 DK
-939 TNLLSNNI
+939 TNLFSNNI
-947 LSSKDLKIIKA
+947 LSSKDLKMMKA
-958 RFNSLKSNNR
+958 RFSSLKSSNR
-968 FASYKDMTFGEY
+968 FASYKDMSFGEY
-980 MTSGKLINAPSKY
+980 MTNGKLINAPSKY
-993 MVHQVEAEEA
+993 MVHKVESA
-1003 VNGYTVKP
+1003 VNRSAIKP

-1023 LPLDGSRT
+1023 MPLDGTRT
-1031 LVCNKDGLTC
+1031 LVCNKYGLAN
-1041 GFEIETRKILEKY
+1041 GYYQKVNESEQLY

-1070 INPNSSDYDRKASK
+1070 INPNSSGYDRKASK

-1109 IVMQAALYGESHDY
+1109 IVLQAALYGESHY
-1123 WQCDQGAYFY
+1123 HWECDEGAYFY
-1133 NTNYREPYFIFPIG
+1133 NTNYQEPYFIFPIG

>member
-8 MLALLLAVITCLNI
+8 IVALLLAVITCLNI

-41 YENMKIAEVTSTEN
+41 YENMKIAEVISTEN
-55 DGTRYVTLSAEDM
+55 DGTRYVTLSAEDI

-83 YPVSKASIKSLSTN
+83 YPVSKASVESLST
-97 DTAQSSKELFKETL
+97 DDIAQSSEEIFKETIL
-111 VEGVTTQRKDDKTL
+111 EEVTAERKDDKTL

-164 ESTTPEAKITTKLKN
+164 KSTTPEAKIMTNLKN

-229 EGEVEVTSA
+229 EGEVDVTSA

-266 AYIDAES
+266 AYIDAKS

-281 GFDVDV
+281 SFDVDV

-322 KLYVKTEKSSI
+322 RLYVKTDKSSI
-333 DDAVSDLNGKALE
+333 DDAVSALNGKALE

-367 LGGIIK
+367 LGGVIK

-429 EFTFSADKKSSLF
+429 EFTFSADKNRTIF

-454 DLWGTESDNNS
+454 DLWGTKSDNNS

-513 SEFYSGDFVGAICS
+513 SEFYSGDFVGAIFS

-631 YDNEGKLAIP
+631 YDKDGKLAIP

-653 KISKTVTIK
+653 KIDTSKTVTIK

-711 TDDTGE
+711 TEKTGD

-815 NHKAIDYIKNHSGLY
+815 NHKAIDYIKNNDGLY

-852 VRYEMKIKTKGKP
+852 TGYNMRIKTRYHSGRKLTRWIYDSYEDRGTDP
-865 EVGDY
+865 YVYRYDY
-870 INPEDQFKTSLWGY
+870 IDERVYQTPTAGAPIIYRIPAGYYFSED
-884 SDYEDDGTDA
+884 
-894 YVYYSYNHDGKDSV
+894 
-908 YEDPATHMRTVWRMP
+908 RM
-923 KGVYFHINRS
+923 
-933 TDSEDK
+933 DK
-939 TNLLSNNI
+939 TNLFSNNI

-958 RFNSLKSNNR
+958 RFNSLKSSNR
-968 FASYKDMTFGEY
+968 FASYKDMSFGEY
-980 MTSGKLINAPSKY
+980 MTNGKLINAPSKY
-993 MVHQVEAEEA
+993 MVHKVESA
-1003 VNGYTVKP
+1003 VNRSAIKP

-1023 LPLDGSRT
+1023 MPLDGTRT
-1031 LVCNKDGLTC
+1031 LVCNKYGLAN
-1041 GFEIETRKILEKY
+1041 GYYQKVNESEQLY

-1070 INPNSSDYDRKASK
+1070 INPNSSGYDRKASK

-1109 IVMQAALYGESHDY
+1109 IVLQAALYGESHY
-1123 WQCDQGAYFY
+1123 HWECDEGAYFY
-1133 NTNYREPYFIFPIG
+1133 NTNYQEPYFIFPIG

>member
-8 MLALLLAVITCLNI
+8 MAALLLAVITCLNI

-41 YENMKIAEVTSTEN
+41 YENMKIAKVISTEN
-55 DGTRYVTLSAEDM
+55 DGTRYVTLSAEDI

-97 DTAQSSKELFKETL
+97 DTAQSSKEIFKETII
-111 VEGVTTQRKDDKTL
+111 EKVTAERKDDKTL

-189 LTNAKTVENI
+189 LTNAKASEKI
-199 KAEDITLSGAFENL
+199 KPEDITLSGAFENL

-229 EGEVEVTSA
+229 KGEVEATSA

-266 AYIDAES
+266 AYIDAKS

-281 GFDVDV
+281 SFDVDV
-287 YGKTLEISND
+287 YGKTLEISDD
-297 ELAPLVTL
+297 ELAHLVTL

-322 KLYVKTEKSSI
+322 RLYVKTDKSSI
-333 DDAVSDLNGKALE
+333 DDAVSALNGKALE

-367 LGGIIK
+367 LGGVIK
-373 TLDKPEGD
+373 SLDKPEGD

-390 LFARNGELKELS
+390 LFARNGELKKLS

-429 EFTFSADKKSSLF
+429 EFTFSADKNRTIF

-454 DLWGTESDNNS
+454 DLWGTKSDNNS

-477 GGNAIDNLVEKF
+477 DGNAIDNLVEKF

-513 SEFYSGDFVGAICS
+513 SEFYSGDFVGAIFS

-631 YDNEGKLAIP
+631 YDKDGKLAIP

-711 TDDTGE
+711 TEKTGD

-776 QDMENIRK
+776 QDIENIRK

-852 VRYEMKIKTKGKP
+852 TDYTMRIKTIYHSGRKLTRWIYDSYEDRGTYP
-865 EVGDY
+865 YVYRYDY
-870 INPEDQFKTSLWGY
+870 IDEQVYQTPTAGAPIIYRIPAGY
-884 SDYEDDGTDA
+884 Y
-894 YVYYSYNHDGKDSV
+894 
-908 YEDPATHMRTVWRMP
+908 
-923 KGVYFHINRS
+923 I
-933 TDSEDK
+933 SEDRMEK
-939 TNLLSNNI
+939 TNLFSNNI
-947 LSSKDLKIIKA
+947 LSSKDLKMMKA

-968 FASYKDMTFGEY
+968 FASYKDMSFGEY
-980 MTSGKLINAPSKY
+980 MTNGKLINATSKY
-993 MVHQVEAEEA
+993 MVHQVKSA
-1003 VNGYTVKP
+1003 VNHSAIKP

-1023 LPLDGSRT
+1023 MPLDGTRT
-1031 LVCNKDGLTC
+1031 LVCDKYGLAN
-1041 GFEIETRKILEKY
+1041 GYYQKVNEAEQLY
-1054 KYGGGYYFTP
+1054 KYGGGYYFAP

-1070 INPNSSDYDRKASK
+1070 INPNSSGYDRKASK

-1099 LESDSMKNNY
+1099 LETDSMKNNY
-1109 IVMQAALYGESHDY
+1109 IVLQAALYGESHY
-1123 WQCDQGAYFY
+1123 HWECDEGAYFY
-1133 NTNYREPYFIFPIG
+1133 NTNYKEPYFIFPIG

>member
-8 MLALLLAVITCLNI
+8 MVALLLAVIICLSV

-41 YENMKIAEVTSTEN
+41 YENMKIAKVISTEN
-55 DGTRYVTLSAEDM
+55 DGTRYVTLSAEDI

-155 LGFDNISLE
+155 LGFDNICLE
-164 ESTTPEAKITTKLKN
+164 ESTTPEAKITTNLKN

-189 LTNAKTVENI
+189 LTNAKASEKI
-199 KAEDITLSGAFENL
+199 KPEDITLSGAFENL

-229 EGEVEVTSA
+229 EGEVEATSA

-266 AYIDAES
+266 AYIDAKS

-281 GFDVDV
+281 SFDVDV

-322 KLYVKTEKSSI
+322 RLYVKTDKSSI
-333 DDAVSDLNGKALE
+333 DDAVSALNGKALE

-367 LGGIIK
+367 LGGVIK
-373 TLDKPEGD
+373 SLDKPEGD

-390 LFARNGELKELS
+390 LFARNGELKKLS

-429 EFTFSADKKSSLF
+429 EFTFSADKNRTIF

-454 DLWGTESDNNS
+454 DLWGTKSDNNS

-477 GGNAIDNLVEKF
+477 DGNAIDNLVEKF
-489 SNYSSEDLINDIVNI
+489 SNYSSEDLINDIVNV
-504 ATIIQSTTL
+504 ATIIQSVTL
-513 SEFYSGDFVGAICS
+513 SEFYSGDFVGAIFS

-574 IAESKK
+574 ISESKK

-631 YDNEGKLAIP
+631 YDKDGKLAIP

-711 TDDTGE
+711 TEKTGD

-776 QDMENIRK
+776 HDMENIRK

-806 TDNKDITEA
+806 TDDKEITKA

-852 VRYEMKIKTKGKP
+852 VKYDMEIKYNRYDSHGRSRRATQW
-865 EVGDY
+865 DY
-870 INPEDQFKTSLWGY
+870 EG
-884 SDYEDDGTDA
+884 YEDDGTDA
-894 YVYYSYNHDGKDSV
+894 YVYYSLYHDGKESV
-908 YEDPATHMRTVWRMP
+908 YEDPVTHTRTVSQIP
-923 KGVYFHINRS
+923 KGVYFLINRS

-968 FASYKDMTFGEY
+968 FASYKDMTLGEY

-993 MVHQVEAEEA
+993 MVHQVDAKDA

-1031 LVCNKDGLTC
+1031 LKCNKDGLAI
-1041 GFEIETRKILEKY
+1041 GLREAKRVSNREWS

-1084 DYFHIHKEY
+1084 EYFQIHKEY

-1099 LESDSMKNNY
+1099 LETDSMKNNY
-1109 IVMQAALYGESHDY
+1109 IVLQAALYGESHSY
-1123 WQCDQGAYFY
+1123 WRGDEAAYFY
-1133 NTNYREPYFIFPIG
+1133 NTNYKEPYFIFPIG

>member
-8 MLALLLAVITCLNI
+8 MVALLLAVIICLNI

-41 YENMKIAEVTSTEN
+41 YENMKIAEVISTEN
-55 DGTRYVTLSAEDM
+55 DGTRYATLSIEDI

-83 YPVSKASIKSLSTN
+83 YPISKASVESLSTN
-97 DTAQSSKELFKETL
+97 DTAQSSEELFKETL
-111 VEGVTTQRKDDKTL
+111 IEGVTAQRKDDKTL

-155 LGFDNISLE
+155 LGFDNICLE
-164 ESTTPEAKITTKLKN
+164 KSTTPEAKITTNLKN

-229 EGEVEVTSA
+229 EGEVEATSA

-281 GFDVDV
+281 SFDVDV
-287 YGKTLEISND
+287 YGKKLEISND

-322 KLYVKTEKSSI
+322 KLYVKTDKSSI
-333 DDAVSDLNGKALE
+333 DDAVSALNGKALE

-367 LGGIIK
+367 LGGVIK

-429 EFTFSADKKSSLF
+429 EFTFSADKNRTIF

-454 DLWGTESDNNS
+454 DLWGTKSDNNS

-513 SEFYSGDFVGAICS
+513 SEFYSGDFVGAIFS
-527 LLGVDSGSDGETAQI
+527 LLGVDSGSDGETAEI

-574 IAESKK
+574 ISESKK

-597 VEKLD
+597 VERLD

-631 YDNEGKLAIP
+631 YDKDGKLAIP
-641 DKNNSAYSVDAK
+641 DKNNSSYSVDAK
-653 KISKTVTIK
+653 KLDTSKTVTIK

-815 NHKAIDYIKNHSGLY
+815 NHKALDYIKNHNGLY

-852 VRYEMKIKTKGKP
+852 TAYTMRIKTKFSSY
-865 EVGDY
+865 D
-870 INPEDQFKTSLWGY
+870 TSLITKWRY
-884 SDYEDDGTDA
+884 DSYEDNGTDP
-894 YVYYSYNHDGKDSV
+894 YVYRYDYVDERVAEYSTALFPMIYRIPAGYYIS
-908 YEDPATHMRTVWRMP
+908 EDR
-923 KGVYFHINRS
+923 I
-933 TDSEDK
+933 DK
-939 TNLLSNNI
+939 TNLFSNNI
-947 LSSKDLKIIKA
+947 LSSKDLKMMKA
-958 RFNSLKSNNR
+958 RFNSLKSSNR

-980 MTSGKLINAPSKY
+980 MTNGKLINAPSKY
-993 MVHQVEAEEA
+993 MVHQVKSALNSPA
-1003 VNGYTVKP
+1003 IKP

-1023 LPLDGSRT
+1023 MPLDGTRT
-1031 LVCNKDGLTC
+1031 LKCNKDGLSY
-1041 GFEIETRKILEKY
+1041 GYYQKVNESEQLY

-1070 INPNSSDYDRKASK
+1070 INPNSSGYDRKASK

-1109 IVMQAALYGESHDY
+1109 IVLQAALYGESHY
-1123 WQCDQGAYFY
+1123 HWECDEGAYFY
-1133 NTNYREPYFIFPIG
+1133 NTNYQEPYFIFPIG

>member
-1 MKTNLKR
+1 M
-8 MLALLLAVITCLNI
+8 ITCLNI

-41 YENMKIAEVTSTEN
+41 YENMKIAKVISTEN
-55 DGTRYVTLSAEDM
+55 DGTRYVTLSAEDI

-83 YPVSKASIKSLSTN
+83 YPVSKASIESLSTN
-97 DTAQSSKELFKETL
+97 DTAQSSEEIFKETL
-111 VEGVTTQRKDDKTL
+111 IEGVTAQRKDDKML

-132 EYDYYCMYL
+132 EYDYYCMYM
-141 YYVHKEAVDGKAFV
+141 YYVHKEAVDGNAFV
-155 LGFDNISLE
+155 LGFDNICLE
-164 ESTTPEAKITTKLKN
+164 ESTTPEAKITTNLKN

-281 GFDVDV
+281 SFDVDV
-287 YGKTLEISND
+287 YGKNLEISDD

-322 KLYVKTEKSSI
+322 KLYVKTEKSSL

-353 GDGIYVEITASCSS
+353 GDGIYVEITSSCSS

-373 TLDKPEGD
+373 TLDRPEGD

-513 SEFYSGDFVGAICS
+513 SEFYSGDFVGAIFS
-527 LLGVDSGSDGETAQI
+527 LLGVDSGSDGETAEI

-574 IAESKK
+574 ISESKK

-620 RSGHGDELKLY
+620 KSDHGNELKLY
-631 YDNEGKLAIP
+631 YDKDGKLAIP

-763 MMKYKYNFQSEAK
+763 MMKYKYNFQSEAE
-776 QDMENIRK
+776 QDMENIKK

-852 VRYEMKIKTKGKP
+852 TGYNMRIKTRYHSGRKLTRWIYDSYEDRGTDP
-865 EVGDY
+865 YVYRYDY
-870 INPEDQFKTSLWGY
+870 IDERVYQTPTAGAPIIYRIPAGYYISED
-884 SDYEDDGTDA
+884 
-894 YVYYSYNHDGKDSV
+894 
-908 YEDPATHMRTVWRMP
+908 RM
-923 KGVYFHINRS
+923 
-933 TDSEDK
+933 DK
-939 TNLLSNNI
+939 TNLFSNNI
-947 LSSKDLKIIKA
+947 LSSKDLKMMKA
-958 RFNSLKSNNR
+958 RFNSLKSSNR
-968 FASYKDMTFGEY
+968 FASYKDMTFGDY
-980 MTSGKLINAPSKY
+980 MTSGKLINAMSKY
-993 MVHQVEAEEA
+993 MVHQAKSA
-1003 VNGYTVKP
+1003 VNRSAIKP

-1023 LPLDGSRT
+1023 MPLDGTRT
-1031 LVCNKDGLTC
+1031 LVCSKAGLSF
-1041 GFEIETRKILEKY
+1041 GYKIYEGTPEGY
-1054 KYGGGYYFTP
+1054 IYGGGYYFTP
-1064 GKEYSL
+1064 KKKYSL
-1070 INPNSSDYDRKASK
+1070 INPDSSDYDRKASK
-1084 DYFHIHKEY
+1084 EYFHIHKEY
-1093 DATVYD
+1093 DATVYN
-1099 LESDSMKNNY
+1099 LETDSMKDNY
-1109 IVMQAALYGESHDY
+1109 VVLQAALYGESHSY
-1123 WQCDQGAYFY
+1123 WHCDEGAYFY

>member
-1 MKTNLKR
+1 MQTNLKR
-8 MLALLLAVITCLNI
+8 IVALLLAVIICLNI

-41 YENMKIAEVTSTEN
+41 YENMKIAEVISTEN
-55 DGTRYVTLSAEDM
+55 DGTRYVTLSIEDM

-83 YPVSKASIKSLSTN
+83 YPVSKASVESLST
-97 DTAQSSKELFKETL
+97 DDIAQSSEELFKETL
-111 VEGVTTQRKDDKTL
+111 IESVTAQRKDDKTL

-164 ESTTPEAKITTKLKN
+164 ESTTPEAKITTNLKN

-189 LTNAKTVENI
+189 LTNAKASEKI
-199 KAEDITLSGAFENL
+199 KPEDITLSGAFENL

-229 EGEVEVTSA
+229 EGEVDVTSA

-266 AYIDAES
+266 AYIDAKT

-281 GFDVDV
+281 SFDVDV

-322 KLYVKTEKSSI
+322 KLYVKTDKSSI
-333 DDAVSDLNGKALE
+333 DDAVSALNGKALE

-367 LGGIIK
+367 LGGVIK

-454 DLWGTESDNNS
+454 DLWGTKSDNNS

-513 SEFYSGDFVGAICS
+513 SEFYSGDFVGAIFS
-527 LLGVDSGSDGETAQI
+527 LLGVDSGSDGETAEI

-574 IAESKK
+574 ISESKK

-631 YDNEGKLAIP
+631 YDKDGKLAIP

-653 KISKTVTIK
+653 KISKTATIK
-662 LDDDTFQACDDVFG
+662 LDDDTFQSCDEVFA
-676 KKGFKYSDELVK
+676 KRGFKYSDELVK

-699 KMNENGD
+699 RMNENED

-711 TDDTGE
+711 TEKTGD

-843 RPITLRVSG
+843 RPITLRVSS
-852 VRYEMKIKTKGKP
+852 VNYNMEIKYNRYDSHGRSRRADQW
-865 EVGDY
+865 DY
-870 INPEDQFKTSLWGY
+870 EG
-884 SDYEDDGTDA
+884 YEDDGTDA
-894 YVYYSYNHDGKDSV
+894 YVYYSYDHDGKEGV
-908 YEDPATHMRTVWRMP
+908 TEDPVTHIRTVWRMP

-958 RFNSLKSNNR
+958 RFNSLKSSNR

-993 MVHQVEAEEA
+993 MVHQVDAKDA

-1031 LVCNKDGLTC
+1031 LKCNKDGLAI
-1041 GFEIETRKILEKY
+1041 GLHEAQLVPNREWS
-1054 KYGGGYYFTP
+1054 KYGGGRYFKP
-1064 GKEYSL
+1064 GEEYSL
-1070 INPNSSDYDRKASK
+1070 INPNSSDYDSKASK
-1084 DYFHIHKEY
+1084 EYFHIHKEY

-1099 LESDSMKNNY
+1099 LESDSIKDNY
-1109 IVMQAALYGESHDY
+1109 VVLQAALYGETHSY
-1123 WQCDQGAYFY
+1123 WGCDEAAYFY

>member
-1 MKTNLKR
+1 MHKLQFSR
-8 MLALLLAVITCLNI
+8 
-22 AACSNAPSWDGK
+22 
-34 WEITDAD
+34 
-41 YENMKIAEVTSTEN
+41 
-55 DGTRYVTLSAEDM
+55 
-68 SYKSEVK
+68 KS
-75 SDSVRVVA
+75 
-83 YPVSKASIKSLSTN
+83 
-97 DTAQSSKELFKETL
+97 FKETL
-111 VEGVTTQRKDDKTL
+111 
-125 ELSFKEP
+125 
-132 EYDYYCMYL
+132 
-141 YYVHKEAVDGKAFV
+141 
-155 LGFDNISLE
+155 
-164 ESTTPEAKITTKLKN
+164 
-179 GQENPTLELK
+179 
-189 LTNAKTVENI
+189 I
-199 KAEDITLSGAFENL
+199 K
-213 KATAVTSD
+213 
-221 GDTITIKT
+221 
-229 EGEVEVTSA
+229 
-238 AYGYV
+238 
-243 QLSENATDAG
+243 
-253 AKILAMLEVDNLD
+253 
-266 AYIDAES
+266 S

-281 GFDVDV
+281 SFDVDV
-287 YGKTLEISND
+287 YGKNLEISDD
-297 ELAPLVTL
+297 EFAPLVTL

-322 KLYVKTEKSSI
+322 KIYVKTEKSSL
-333 DDAVSDLNGKALE
+333 DDAVSALNGKALE

-367 LGGIIK
+367 LGGVIK

-429 EFTFSADKKSSLF
+429 EFTFSADKNRTIF

-454 DLWGTESDNNS
+454 DLWDIKSDNNS

-513 SEFYSGDFVGAICS
+513 SEFYAGDFVGAIFS
-527 LLGVDSGSDGETAQI
+527 LLGVDKGSDGETAEI

-574 IAESKK
+574 ISESKK

-597 VEKLD
+597 VEPLD

-631 YDNEGKLAIP
+631 YDKDGKLAIP

-653 KISKTVTIK
+653 KIDTSKTVTIK
-662 LDDDTFQACDDVFG
+662 LDDDTFQSCDEVFA

-699 KMNENGD
+699 RMNENGD

-711 TDDTGE
+711 TEKTGD

-796 ASFVEKYDTS
+796 ASLVEKYDTS
-806 TDNKDITEA
+806 TDDKEITKA
-815 NHKAIDYIKNHSGLY
+815 NHKAIDYIKNHNGLY

-852 VRYEMKIKTKGKP
+852 TGYTMGIKTKCLYPGSTLLTQWRYDSYK
-865 EVGDY
+865 D
-870 INPEDQFKTSLWGY
+870 N
-884 SDYEDDGTDA
+884 GTDP
-894 YVYYSYNHDGKDSV
+894 YVYRYDYVDERVVEYSTALFPMIWRIPAGYYIS
-908 YEDPATHMRTVWRMP
+908 EDR
-923 KGVYFHINRS
+923 I
-933 TDSEDK
+933 DK
-939 TNLLSNNI
+939 TNLFSNNI
-947 LSSKDLKIIKA
+947 LSSKDLKMMKA
-958 RFNSLKSNNR
+958 RFNSLKSSNR
-968 FASYKDMTFGEY
+968 FASYKDMTFGDY

-993 MVHQVEAEEA
+993 MVHQVDAKDT
-1003 VNGYTVKP
+1003 VNGYIVKP

-1023 LPLDGSRT
+1023 MPLDGTRT
-1031 LVCNKDGLTC
+1031 LVCNKAALSF
-1041 GFEIETRKILEKY
+1041 GFKKNEDTPEEYI
-1054 KYGGGYYFTP
+1054 YGGGYYFTP
-1064 GKEYSL
+1064 EKKYSL
-1070 INPNSSDYDRKASK
+1070 INPNSSGYDRKASK
-1084 DYFHIHKEY
+1084 EYFHIHKEY
-1093 DATVYD
+1093 DATVYN
-1099 LESDSMKNNY
+1099 LETDSIKDNY
-1109 IVMQAALYGESHDY
+1109 VVLQAALYAESHSY
-1123 WQCDQGAYFY
+1123 WRCHEGAYFY

>member
-8 MLALLLAVITCLNI
+8 MVALLLAVIICLSV
-22 AACSNAPSWDGK
+22 AACKNAPSWDGK
-34 WEITDAD
+34 WEITDTD
-41 YENMKIAEVTSTEN
+41 YENMKIAEVISTEN
-55 DGTRYVTLSAEDM
+55 DGTRYVTLSAEDI

-83 YPVSKASIKSLSTN
+83 YPVSKASVESLST
-97 DTAQSSKELFKETL
+97 DDIAQSSEEIFKETIL
-111 VEGVTTQRKDDKTL
+111 EEVTAERKDDKTL

-141 YYVHKEAVDGKAFV
+141 YYVHKEAVDGNAFV
-155 LGFDNISLE
+155 LGFDNICLE
-164 ESTTPEAKITTKLKN
+164 ESTTPEAKITTNLKN

-229 EGEVEVTSA
+229 EGEVDVTSA

-266 AYIDAES
+266 AFIDAES

-281 GFDVDV
+281 SFDVDV

-322 KLYVKTEKSSI
+322 RLYVKTEKSSI
-333 DDAVSDLNGKALE
+333 DDAVSALNGKALE

-367 LGGIIK
+367 LGGVIK

-381 SDKFKATAQ
+381 SDKFKVTAQ

-429 EFTFSADKKSSLF
+429 EFTFSADKNRAIF

-454 DLWGTESDNNS
+454 DLWGTKSDNNS

-504 ATIIQSTTL
+504 ATIIQSSTL
-513 SEFYSGDFVGAICS
+513 SEFYSGDFVGAIFS
-527 LLGVDSGSDGETAQI
+527 LLGVDTGSDGETAEI

-597 VEKLD
+597 VEPLD

-620 RSGHGDELKLY
+620 KSGHGNELKLY
-631 YDNEGKLAIP
+631 YDEEGKLAIP
-641 DKNNSAYSVDAK
+641 DKNNTAYSVDAK
-653 KISKTVTIK
+653 KIDKSKTVTIK
-662 LDDDTFQACDDVFG
+662 LDDDTFQSCDDVFS
-676 KKGFKYSDELVK
+676 KKGFKYSDELVE

-711 TDDTGE
+711 TEKTGE
-717 ILYGYIYMQM
+717 ILYGYIFLRF
-727 SFKNLTNDFM
+727 SFNHLSNDFM

-806 TDNKDITEA
+806 DNKDITEA

-852 VRYEMKIKTKGKP
+852 TGYNMRIKTRYHSGRKLTGWIYDSY
-865 EVGDY
+865 GDY
-870 INPEDQFKTSLWGY
+870 
-884 SDYEDDGTDA
+884 GTDP
-894 YVYYSYNHDGKDSV
+894 YVYRSYYHDGEV
-908 YEDPATHMRTVWRMP
+908 VGTITAGAPMRWRIPAGYYISADRM
-923 KGVYFHINRS
+923 
-933 TDSEDK
+933 DK
-939 TNLLSNNI
+939 RNLFSNNI
-947 LSSKDLKIIKA
+947 LSSKDLKMMKA
-958 RFNSLKSNNR
+958 RFNSLKSSNR
-968 FASYKDMTFGEY
+968 FASYKDMSFGEY
-980 MTSGKLINAPSKY
+980 MTNGKLINAPSEY
-993 MVHQVEAEEA
+993 MVHQCESA
-1003 VNGYTVKP
+1003 VNSSAIKP

-1023 LPLDGSRT
+1023 MPLDGTRT
-1031 LVCNKDGLTC
+1031 LKCNKDGLSY
-1041 GFEIETRKILEKY
+1041 GYYQKVNESEQLY

-1099 LESDSMKNNY
+1099 LETDSMKNNY
-1109 IVMQAALYGESHDY
+1109 IVLQAALYGESH
-1123 WQCDQGAYFY
+1123 WGCDEGAYFY
-1133 NTNYREPYFIFPIG
+1133 NTNYQEPYFIFPIG

>member
-1 MKTNLKR
+1 M
-8 MLALLLAVITCLNI
+8 ITCLNI

-41 YENMKIAEVTSTEN
+41 YENMKVAEVISTEN
-55 DGTRYVTLSAEDM
+55 DGTRYVTLSAEDI

-83 YPVSKASIKSLSTN
+83 YPVSKASIESLSTN
-97 DTAQSSKELFKETL
+97 DTAQSSEEIFKETL
-111 VEGVTTQRKDDKTL
+111 IEGVTAQRKDDKTL

-132 EYDYYCMYL
+132 EYDYYCMYM
-141 YYVHKEAVDGKAFV
+141 YYVHKEAVDGNAFV
-155 LGFDNISLE
+155 LGFDNICLE
-164 ESTTPEAKITTKLKN
+164 ESTTPEAKITTNLKN

-229 EGEVEVTSA
+229 EGEVEATSA

-266 AYIDAES
+266 AFIDAES
-273 FALENGLL
+273 FALKNGLL
-281 GFDVDV
+281 SFDVDV
-287 YGKTLEISND
+287 YGKNLEISND

-322 KLYVKTEKSSI
+322 KLYVKTDKSSI

-346 IDSKAVG
+346 IDSKAVD

-367 LGGIIK
+367 LGGVVK
-373 TLDKPEGD
+373 SLDKPEGD

-390 LFARNGELKELS
+390 LFARNGELKKLS

-454 DLWGTESDNNS
+454 DLWGTKSDNNS

-477 GGNAIDNLVEKF
+477 DGNAIDNLVEKF

-504 ATIIQSTTL
+504 ATIIQSVTL
-513 SEFYSGDFVGAICS
+513 SEFYSGDFVGAIFS
-527 LLGVDSGSDGETAQI
+527 LLGVDSGSDGETAEI

-574 IAESKK
+574 ISESKK

-597 VEKLD
+597 VEPLD

-620 RSGHGDELKLY
+620 RSDHGDELKLY
-631 YDNEGKLAIP
+631 YDKDGKLAIP
-641 DKNNSAYSVDAK
+641 DKNNSSYSVDAK
-653 KISKTVTIK
+653 KIDTSKTVTIK
-662 LDDDTFQACDDVFG
+662 LDDDTFQSCDDVFDE
-676 KKGFKYSDELVK
+676 KGFKYSDELVK

-711 TDDTGE
+711 TEKTGD

-727 SFKNLTNDFM
+727 SFKNLTSDFM

-776 QDMENIRK
+776 QDIENIRK

-806 TDNKDITEA
+806 TDDKEITKA

-852 VRYEMKIKTKGKP
+852 VKYDMEIKYNRYDSHGRSLRTTQWDYKG
-865 EVGDY
+865 
-870 INPEDQFKTSLWGY
+870 
-884 SDYEDDGTDA
+884 YEDNGTDA
-894 YVYYSYNHDGKDSV
+894 YVYYSLYHDGKESV
-908 YEDPATHMRTVWRMP
+908 YEDPVTHMRTVSQIP
-923 KGVYFHINRS
+923 KGVYFLINRS

-947 LSSKDLKIIKA
+947 LSSKDLKMMKA
-958 RFNSLKSNNR
+958 RFNSLKSSNR
-968 FASYKDMTFGEY
+968 FASYKDMTFGDY
-980 MTSGKLINAPSKY
+980 MTSGKLINATSKY
-993 MVHQVEAEEA
+993 MVHQAKSA
-1003 VNGYTVKP
+1003 VNRSAIKP

-1023 LPLDGSRT
+1023 MPLDGTRT
-1031 LVCNKDGLTC
+1031 LVCSKAGLSF
-1041 GFEIETRKILEKY
+1041 GYKIYEGTPEGY
-1054 KYGGGYYFTP
+1054 IYGGGYYFTP
-1064 GKEYSL
+1064 KKKYSL
-1070 INPNSSDYDRKASK
+1070 INPDSSDYDRKASK
-1084 DYFHIHKEY
+1084 EYFHIHKEY
-1093 DATVYD
+1093 DATVYN
-1099 LESDSMKNNY
+1099 LETDSMKDNY
-1109 IVMQAALYGESHDY
+1109 VVLQAALYGESHSY
-1123 WQCDQGAYFY
+1123 WHCDEGAYFY

>member
-1 MKTNLKR
+1 MKTKIKR
-8 MLALLLAVITCLNI
+8 IVALLLAVIICLSV

-41 YENMKIAEVTSTEN
+41 YENMKIAEVISTEN
-55 DGTRYVTLSAEDM
+55 DGTRYVTLSAEDI

-83 YPVSKASIKSLSTN
+83 YPVSKASVESLSTD
-97 DTAQSSKELFKETL
+97 DTAQSSEELFKETIL
-111 VEGVTTQRKDDKTL
+111 EEVTAERKDDKTL

-141 YYVHKEAVDGKAFV
+141 YYVHKEAVDGNAFV

-164 ESTTPEAKITTKLKN
+164 ESTTPEAKITTNLKN

-189 LTNAKTVENI
+189 LTNAKASEKI
-199 KAEDITLSGAFENL
+199 KPEDITLSGAFENL

-253 AKILAMLEVDNLD
+253 AKILAILEVDNLD
-266 AYIDAES
+266 AFIDAES

-281 GFDVDV
+281 SFDVDV
-287 YGKTLEISND
+287 YGKTLEISDD

-322 KLYVKTEKSSI
+322 RLYVKTEKSSI
-333 DDAVSDLNGKALE
+333 DDAVSALNGKALE

-367 LGGIIK
+367 LGGVIK

-429 EFTFSADKKSSLF
+429 EFTFSADKNRTIF

-513 SEFYSGDFVGAICS
+513 SEFYSGDFVGAIFS
-527 LLGVDSGSDGETAQI
+527 LLGVDTGSDGETAEI

-620 RSGHGDELKLY
+620 KSGHGNELKLY
-631 YDNEGKLAIP
+631 YDEEGKLAIP
-641 DKNNSAYSVDAK
+641 DKNNTAYSVDAK
-653 KISKTVTIK
+653 KLDKSKTVTIK
-662 LDDDTFQACDDVFG
+662 LDDDTFQSCDDVFS
-676 KKGFKYSDELVK
+676 KKGFKYCNEFVE

-717 ILYGYIYMQM
+717 ILYGYIFLRF
-727 SFKNLTNDFM
+727 SFNHLSNDFM

-796 ASFVEKYDTS
+796 ASFVEKYDAS
-806 TDNKDITEA
+806 DNKDITEA

-843 RPITLRVSG
+843 RPITLRVSS
-852 VRYEMKIKTKGKP
+852 VNYNMEIKYNRYDTQGRSRRADQW
-865 EVGDY
+865 DY
-870 INPEDQFKTSLWGY
+870 EG
-884 SDYEDDGTDA
+884 YEDDGIDA
-894 YVYYSYNHDGKDSV
+894 YVYYSLYHDGKESV
-908 YEDPATHMRTVWRMP
+908 YEDPVTHMRTVSQIP
-923 KGVYFHINRS
+923 KGVYFLINRS
-933 TDSEDK
+933 TYSEDK
-939 TNLLSNNI
+939 TDLLSNNI

-958 RFNSLKSNNR
+958 RFNSLKSSNR
-968 FASYKDMTFGEY
+968 FASYKDMSFGEY

-993 MVHQVEAEEA
+993 MVHQVDAKDA

-1031 LVCNKDGLTC
+1031 LKCNKDGLAIGLC
-1041 GFEIETRKILEKY
+1041 EAQLVPNREWS
-1054 KYGGGYYFTP
+1054 KYGGGRYFKP

-1099 LESDSMKNNY
+1099 LETDSMQNNY
-1109 IVMQAALYGESHDY
+1109 VVLQAALYGETHSY
-1123 WQCDQGAYFY
+1123 WGCDEAAYFY

>member
-8 MLALLLAVITCLNI
+8 MVALLLAVIICLNI

-34 WEITDAD
+34 WEITDTD
-41 YENMKIAEVTSTEN
+41 YENMKIAEVISTEN
-55 DGTRYVTLSAEDM
+55 DGTRYATLSIEDM
-68 SYKSEVK
+68 SYKSEAK

-83 YPVSKASIKSLSTN
+83 YPVSKASVESLSTN
-97 DTAQSSKELFKETL
+97 DTAQSSEELFKETL
-111 VEGVTTQRKDDKTL
+111 IEGVTAQRKDDKTL

-141 YYVHKEAVDGKAFV
+141 YYVHKAAVDGNAFV
-155 LGFDNISLE
+155 LGFDNICLE
-164 ESTTPEAKITTKLKN
+164 KSTTPEAKITTNLKN

-229 EGEVEVTSA
+229 EGEVDVTSA
-238 AYGYV
+238 TYGYV

-253 AKILAMLEVDNLD
+253 AKILAMLEVENLD

-281 GFDVDV
+281 SFDVDV
-287 YGKTLEISND
+287 YGKKLEISND

-322 KLYVKTEKSSI
+322 KLYVKTDKSSI
-333 DDAVSDLNGKALE
+333 DDAVSALNGKALE

-367 LGGIIK
+367 LGGVIK

-454 DLWGTESDNNS
+454 DLWGTKSDNNS

-513 SEFYSGDFVGAICS
+513 SEFYSGDFVGAIFS
-527 LLGVDSGSDGETAQI
+527 LLGVDKGSDGETAEI

-611 CRRSLVDYI
+611 CRRSLVEYI

-776 QDMENIRK
+776 QDIENIRK

-843 RPITLRVSG
+843 RPITLRVSS
-852 VRYEMKIKTKGKP
+852 VNYNMEIKYNRYDSHGRSRRATQW
-865 EVGDY
+865 DY
-870 INPEDQFKTSLWGY
+870 EG
-884 SDYEDDGTDA
+884 YEDDGTDA
-894 YVYYSYNHDGKDSV
+894 YVYYSLYHDGKESV
-908 YEDPATHMRTVWRMP
+908 YEDPVTHMRTVSQIP
-923 KGVYFHINRS
+923 KGVYFLINRS

-968 FASYKDMTFGEY
+968 FASYKDMTLGEY

-993 MVHQVEAEEA
+993 MVHQVDAKDA

-1031 LVCNKDGLTC
+1031 LKCNKDGLAI
-1041 GFEIETRKILEKY
+1041 GLREAKRVSNREWS

-1109 IVMQAALYGESHDY
+1109 IVLQAALYGESHSY
-1123 WQCDQGAYFY
+1123 WSCDEAAYFY